1 MKMTPNR
8 GYVCR
13 AIYDWILDNEATPY
27 LYVNAL
33 AKDVE
38 VPQEYVTK
46 GQIVLNIAPSA
57 VQNLVLHNDGI
68 SFSARFGGIPRTIW
82 VPVWAI
88 LGLVAQETNEGIFFD
103 PQEIE
108 PYALGDGP
116 RSENSGG
123 NNEDP
128 DPSSPPPSSTTKG
141 RPSLKVVK

>member
-13 AIYDWILDNEATPY
+13 AVYDWILDNNATPY

-38 VPQEYVTK
+38 VPQEYVSK

-68 SFSARFGGIPRTIW
+68 SFNARFGGIPRTIW
-82 VPVWAI
+82 VPIWAV
-88 LGLVAQETNEGIFFD
+88 LGLVAQETNEGMFFD

-108 PYALGDGP
+108 PYAL
-116 RSENSGG
+116 SEETISAVDTD
-123 NNEDP
+123 EPDP
-128 DPSSPPPSSTTKG
+128 DSPPPSSTTKG
-141 RPSLKVVK
+141 RPTLKVVK

>member
-13 AIYDWILDNEATPY
+13 AVYEWILDNEATPY

-38 VPQEYVTK
+38 VPQEYVSK

-68 SFSARFGGIPRTIW
+68 SFNARFGGIPRTIW
-82 VPVWAI
+82 VPIWAV
-88 LGLVAQETNEGIFFD
+88 LGMVAHETNEGMFFD

-108 PYALGDGP
+108 PFTL
-116 RSENSGG
+116 SEETITGVESG
-123 NNEDP
+123 EPDP
-128 DPSSPPPSSTTKG
+128 DPDSPPPSSTNKG
-141 RPSLKVVK
+141 RPTLKVVK